1 MFQQNTP
8 EASALV
14 TVFLFRYIGIR
25 YVDLIAGMNY
35 EHKDSLSRGVHVLVR
50 REHDIG
56 RIESEVVELGVASAT
71 SLVVVEPA
79 DFGIHNIRSQII
91 NAGLI
96 VPRAYPAYWPWDN
109 ASLGFCQLLCGHEHN
124 I

>member
-1 MFQQNTP
+1 MG
-8 EASALV
+8 V
-14 TVFLFRYIGIR
+14 RH
-25 YVDLIAGMNY
+25 VDLIAVMRY
-35 EHKDSLSRGVHVLVR
+35 EHVNSLPRGVHVLVR

-109 ASLGFCQLLCGHEHN
+109 AGLGSCQLLCGHKHKIQAQVTLN
-124 I
+124 GSRGKP